1 MMISRQEHHDP
12 IVITGIGIITSV
24 GRDRESV
31 WRAVRQGKSGVRRL
45 PGFRGLPDG
54 QLLGAVVD
62 LDEQL
67 PKELKVF
74 ALTEIAAAE
83 AIRDARVDFAATN
96 LDRFG
101 CSMNSHM
108 GDTSW
113 VDEQLGLKHPSD
125 PNHAS
130 WWQQWLPN
138 TACSKLAAKYGLGGP
153 RLSYSTACAS
163 SLISILSAVRAIQ
176 DDQCDIAI
184 AGGADAIDPL
194 FAAGFDRMGVLAYDE
209 VPQHACRPFDRNRRG
224 FVLGEG
230 GAMFIIERLRH
241 AAQRGAKIYAEIAAC
256 KALAQAHHVTGLD
269 ADSDSLAYLISQT
282 VEKAGLRLDDIGYIN
297 AHGTGTLQNDLVEMR
312 GIRRALGPAV
322 DHVCVSSTK
331 SMLGHMI
338 NAAGSVELAITALA
352 MRDGFAPPTLNLT
365 DPDPECSFDCL
376 PLVGRR
382 NRFQHALKLS
392 VAFGGHLVAIA
403 LSRWNHPSSGFGYPS
418 EAAARVA

>member
-1 MMISRQEHHDP
+1 MISRQEQHDP

-24 GRDRESV
+24 GRDRETV

-45 PGFRGLPDG
+45 PGFRGIPDG

-62 LDEQL
+62 LDETL
-67 PKELKVF
+67 PKKLKVL

-96 LDRFG
+96 LERFG

-130 WWQQWLPN
+130 WWEQWLPN
-138 TACSKLAAKYGLGGP
+138 SACSKLATKYGLGGP

-209 VPQHACRPFDRNRRG
+209 VPQRACRPFDRHRRG

-241 AAQRGAKIYAEIAAC
+241 ATQRGAKIYAEIAAC
-256 KALAQAHHVTGLD
+256 KALAEAHHVTGLD
-269 ADSDSLAYLISQT
+269 ADSNSLTYLISRT
-282 VEKAGLRLDDIGYIN
+282 VEKAGLRPEDIGYIN

-312 GIRRALGPAV
+312 GIRRALGPAA
-322 DHVCVSSTK
+322 DHVCVSSSK

-403 LSRWNHPSSGFGYPS
+403 LSRWNHPSNSFGYPS
-418 EAAARVA
+418 EAQVRVA